1 MPFRVYDKKKKKF
14 IQDNI
19 FLTPDGELVES
30 KKSLFGNKMTFVDQ
44 NRFVYQ
50 RDIGLSDKDGVDIYI
65 GDYLEAVVENDEVV
79 RGLVSFAEEMSSY
92 VIFCFENDKWYMLG
106 NDICDRIKVVGNVF
120 DTK

>member
-1 MPFRVYDKKKKKF
+1 
-14 IQDNI
+14 
-19 FLTPDGELVES
+19 
-30 KKSLFGNKMTFVDQ
+30 MTFVDQ

-50 RDIGLSDKDGVDIYI
+50 RDIGLSDKDRVDIYI

-120 DTK
+120 DSK